1 MNLLSLETLPL
12 ITKPHLDGSTW
23 SPVPI
28 NTDFCSMLLAQLTHH
43 LKSKQIDKGLDC
55 SRSRVSGCWRLG
67 RRCSLSLPFFF
78 CCPGGCVLNRGKVL
92 GGETILPWPAEQAL
106 CIWYT
111 PGWKKTIG
119 NFRWTW
125 YLPRSPPR
133 RTVLGKM
140 PLNHRKVFF

>member
-1 MNLLSLETLPL
+1 MSLETLLL

-78 CCPGGCVLNRGKVL
+78 FFALEAVFLIEGRSLEGRPFFPGLKNRHFAYGTHPVGRKPS
-92 GGETILPWPAEQAL
+92 ETSDGFGVCQDLHPEGQ
-106 CIWYT
+106 
-111 PGWKKTIG
+111 
-119 NFRWTW
+119 
-125 YLPRSPPR
+125 
-133 RTVLGKM
+133 
-140 PLNHRKVFF
+140 